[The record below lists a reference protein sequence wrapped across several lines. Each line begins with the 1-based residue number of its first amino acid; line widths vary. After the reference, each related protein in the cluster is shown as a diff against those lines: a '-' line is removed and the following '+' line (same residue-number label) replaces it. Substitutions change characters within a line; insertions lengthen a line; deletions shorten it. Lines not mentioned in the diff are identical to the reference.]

1 MKKKIVIL
9 GSTGSIG
16 KTTIK
21 LLEKDKKNFNI
32 ILLTAD
38 KNYVELI
45 KQAKKLK
52 PKNIIIND
60 ASKIKYLKNKL
71 KRQKIKIFLNIKN
84 LKKIVKKKVDYTMCA
99 ISGLVGLAPTLE
111 AISFSKNIAIANKE
125 SIVCAWNLIER
136 SLKKNKCRF
145 IPIDSE
151 HFSIKELLNDSKNYQ
166 VEEIIITASGGPF
179 LNLPLNKFKKI
190 NPLKAIKHPKW
201 KMGKKIS
208 IDSATLMNKVFELME
223 AHKIFKI
230 DLKKFK
236 IIIHPNSY
244 VHAIVKFKNGLS
256 KILVHDTDMKIP
268 IFNSLY
274 EKKNKKITTKKIDFK
289 TLNNLNFAKV
299 DTKRFPSIKLISK
312 IPNYNSLY
320 ETVIVS
326 ANDELVR
333 LFLKKSISFLKI
345 TECLNKITNLNQFIK
360 YKKIYPKNLSQII
373 DLDETVRLKTRT
385 LSII

>member
-1 MKKKIVIL
+1 
-9 GSTGSIG
+9 
-16 KTTIK
+16 
-21 LLEKDKKNFNI
+21 
-32 ILLTAD
+32 
-38 KNYVELI
+38 
-45 KQAKKLK
+45 
-52 PKNIIIND
+52 
-60 ASKIKYLKNKL
+60 
-71 KRQKIKIFLNIKN
+71 
-84 LKKIVKKKVDYTMCA
+84 
-99 ISGLVGLAPTLE
+99 
-111 AISFSKNIAIANKE
+111 
-125 SIVCAWNLIER
+125 
-136 SLKKNKCRF
+136 
-145 IPIDSE
+145 
-151 HFSIKELLNDSKNYQ
+151 
-166 VEEIIITASGGPF
+166 
-179 LNLPLNKFKKI
+179 
-190 NPLKAIKHPKW
+190 
-201 KMGKKIS
+201 MGKKIS